1 MIKKNL
7 ALLVLSVGMTL
18 FFDLKLSFGQEE
30 KINLPEVIITG
41 EDKSIFKEEEKGKPD
56 KEKAIEELNREAQ
69 KEVFPKEEKEKS
81 SQSEKEKLKEEKKME
96 EEKERRFTSSSFTL
110 SYGTFETLFYEHLF
124 GQQTR
129 PMNYLLKM
137 RPGNRSSGFSRDG
150 KIFDEYNRSAFDL
163 EAKIRSKEK
172 IGLEGSFG
180 FYEEKRALPYLS
192 PEFDAKK
199 ALGINFSL
207 GGKLFLSSMTEL
219 AFKGTFYENSFSLL
233 LNEREK
239 QEDEG
244 RILEA
249 NLKLNTLYK
258 KKFPIS
264 LTARVFQERF
274 KQEYQASSIYI
285 EANRLKKQP
294 VVINAKVGWDHRD
307 KNPSIS
313 KAGFAVEV
321 LCPYHEKVLF
331 FVHAKKSLN
340 SPTSTTLYLKKDYVW
355 INEELLSPEE
365 ILDISLGASYRLS
378 ALSLMTLTLFGKEV
392 KDFIVWEDS
401 GDTDPR
407 LFKPVNIEGGKA
419 RFRGATCELKHH
431 LGKELIYQAKYTY
444 TETENKDEE
453 KVVPHTPEQYLLTS
467 LTYAGK
473 RDYEVVLSYELV
485 GSRYSK
491 EDPKEKKKD
500 LPAYSL
506 LSLRISKGITDSLN
520 LFIEGRNLLDEDKA
534 YKLDKSYPLRGR
546 EIEIGVKVK
555 F

>member
-1 MIKKNL
+1 MIKKIL
-7 ALLVLSVGMTL
+7 ALLVLIVGMTT
-18 FFDLKLSFGQEE
+18 FFGPKLIFGQEE
-30 KINLPEVIITG
+30 NINLPEVIITG
-41 EDKSIFKEEEKGKPD
+41 EDKSIFKEEERSKPG
-56 KEKAIEELNREAQ
+56 KEKAIEELSKEAQ
-69 KEVFPKEEKEKS
+69 KEVFSKERQEKS
-81 SQSEKEKLKEEKKME
+81 SQSEKEKLKEEEKRE
-96 EEKERRFTSSSFTL
+96 EEKEKRFTSSSFTL

-137 RPGNRSSGFSRDG
+137 RPGNRSSGFSLSHDERV
-150 KIFDEYNRSAFDL
+150 FDEYNRSAFDL

-192 PEFDAKK
+192 SDFDAKK

-219 AFKGTFYENSFSLL
+219 AFKGTFSENSFSLL

-244 RILEA
+244 QIVGADLR
-249 NLKLNTLYK
+249 LNTLWK

-264 LTARVFQERF
+264 LTARVFQEKF

-321 LCPYHEKVLF
+321 LCPYHEKALF

-340 SPTSTTLYLKKDYVW
+340 NPTSTTLYLKKDYVW
-355 INEELLSPEE
+355 ISEELVSPEE
-365 ILDISLGASYRLS
+365 ILDISLGASYRLG
-378 ALSLMTLTLFGKEV
+378 ALSLITLTLFGKEV

-401 GDTDPR
+401 EDTDPR
-407 LFKPVNIEGGKA
+407 LFKPVNIKGGKA

-473 RDYEVVLSYELV
+473 RDYEIVLSYELV
-485 GSRYSK
+485 SSRYSK
-491 EDPKEKKKD
+491 ENFKEKD

-506 LSLRISKGITDSLN
+506 LSLRMSKGITDSLN
-520 LFIEGRNLLDEDKA
+520 LFLEGRNLLNEDKA

-546 EIEIGVKVK
+546 EIEVGVKVK